1 MNLNPRLFR
10 LFHKMPTLFW
20 FRRKMFSLS
29 ALTESHWS
37 LVYLFCSADVL
48 SLSIASYSL
57 VKISKVSKL
66 RKQKIFHQKCSN
78 SPEKFVNLVRS
89 LNRPCGFQSPLSR
102 IFYEFWK
109 SRNIEMKTAHVILV
123 KLTFGADL
131 GSKSISVRKYI
142 ITGWKHLSVLFLLY
156 SKSFLSHLKIGQ
168 LCCTSS

>member
-78 SPEKFVNLVRS
+78 SPDIFVNLVRS

-109 SRNIEMKTAHVILV
+109 SRNIEMNPAHVIFCETDV
-123 KLTFGADL
+123 RCRFGF
-131 GSKSISVRKYI
+131 KKYI
-142 ITGWKHLSVLFLLY
+142 ST
-156 SKSFLSHLKIGQ
+156 
-168 LCCTSS
+168 